1 MERVLSLYHA
11 SETTSEALKVALF
24 DILDHHKLSVHSL
37 RGQGYD
43 GASNMRGEFN
53 GLQKKIID
61 ENPYAFYVHCYAHRL
76 QLVVVSVA
84 SSCSSIHDFFE
95 YISLIVTTTTTSCKR
110 RDALTEAQHQD
121 ILDRLESGEIST
133 GRGLHQ
139 SSTLARPGDTRWGS
153 HHTTLLRL
161 DQMWSSVLK
170 VLSTVD
176 EYGRGP
182 SQAAGLIEKME
193 SFKFAF
199 ILKLMLK
206 LFGITNE
213 LSKVLQRKD
222 LNIVLAMEL
231 VDDVKARLETLRESG
246 WDDLFCDVQEFCAA
260 NSIPVPNM
268 DEAIPVH
275 GHSRREGRT
284 ITNLHH
290 YRAEIF
296 YVAIDKICVEMD
308 HRFSEEANCVLDCFS
323 CLDPKD
329 SFSKFNVDKLA
340 RLAEI
345 YHEDFSNDDSG
356 TIREQLLTYISQVK
370 RHASFSTCDD
380 VQSLAM
386 KMVETEKHLV
396 FPLVYKLIE
405 LALILPVS
413 TASVERAFSA
423 MKIIKTKLRSKI
435 NNEWFND
442 LMICYTER
450 ELFKSVDDKDI
461 IRTFTAMRS
470 RKGHL
475 PRNFL

>member
-1 MERVLSLYHA
+1 MAVMLRFLNDKGKVSLKN
-11 SETTSEALKVALF
+11 ALYG
-24 DILDHHKLSVHSL
+24 ILDHYKLSISRI

-53 GLQKKIID
+53 GLQKKIMD
-61 ENPYAFYVHCYAHRL
+61 ENPFAFYVHFYAHRL

-84 SSCSSIHDFFE
+84 SGCSSIHDFFE
-95 YISLIVTTTTTSCKR
+95 YISLIVTTTTTPCKR

-133 GRGLHQ
+133 RRGLHQ
-139 SSTLARPGDTRWGS
+139 SSTLARPCDTRWGS

-161 DQMWSSVLK
+161 NQMWSSVLH

-176 EYGRGP
+176 EHGRGP

-213 LSKVLQRKD
+213 VSKVLQRKD

-231 VDDVKARLETLRESG
+231 VADVKARLATLRESG

-268 DEAIPVH
+268 DEAIPVR
-275 GHSRREGRT
+275 GHSRRAGRT

-308 HRFSEEANCVLDCFS
+308 HRFSEGANGVLDCFS
-323 CLDPKD
+323 CLDPNH

-340 RLAEI
+340 HLAEI
-345 YHEDFSNDDSG
+345 YHDDFSNDDRG

-370 RHASFSTCDD
+370 RHASFSTCDG